1 MNSILSDRR
10 NSSIFRTLCA
20 EDFYDLPLSNCI
32 YIFAVLYYYH
42 YRHHSSPVI
51 NLALLKN
58 RNLSL
63 SIFIYYCIPG
73 LFTGVNILAIFYLQQ
88 YLKFTA
94 QGTGFFMLLY
104 ALGAFISMTI
114 SGALYN
120 KLGMKYLFIIALLL
134 HSIGI
139 SLLTFVNSNTDI
151 PLLIIA
157 YLIIGVGGGIGAN
170 TAQTTALY
178 DFSTQK
184 LVQASIIWN
193 INRQVVFSI
202 GATMVAMLFN
212 ILSLFCLP
220 QTAYS
225 MTFLICALIGILP
238 LTLLFTIKK
247 KVITQETQ
255 DEF

>member
-1 MNSILSDRR
+1 
-10 NSSIFRTLCA
+10 
-20 EDFYDLPLSNCI
+20 
-32 YIFAVLYYYH
+32 
-42 YRHHSSPVI
+42 
-51 NLALLKN
+51 
-58 RNLSL
+58 
-63 SIFIYYCIPG
+63 
-73 LFTGVNILAIFYLQQ
+73 
-88 YLKFTA
+88 
-94 QGTGFFMLLY
+94 MLLY
-104 ALGAFISMTI
+104 ALGAFISMTT

-120 KLGMKYLFIIALLL
+120 KLGMKRLFIIALLL

-139 SLLTFVNSNTDI
+139 SLLTFVNSSNDI
-151 PLLIIA
+151 PLLIVA

-178 DFSTQK
+178 DFDAQK
-184 LVQASIIWN
+184 LVQASVIWN
-193 INRQVVFSI
+193 INRQVVFSV

-225 MTFLICALIGILP
+225 MTFLICTLIGILP
-238 LTLLFTIKK
+238 LALLFTLKK